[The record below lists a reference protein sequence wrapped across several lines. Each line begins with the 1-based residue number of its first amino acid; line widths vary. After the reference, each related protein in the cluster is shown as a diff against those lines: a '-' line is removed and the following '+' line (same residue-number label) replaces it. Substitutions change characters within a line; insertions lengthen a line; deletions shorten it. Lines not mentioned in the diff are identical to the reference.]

1 MSLILTATLAN
12 TSITCQTTSFTGK
25 LKIET
30 HFFSFFDR
38 TVENG
43 KETVEE
49 WEDNILKRRVVD
61 GTLQLTN

>member
-1 MSLILTATLAN
+1 MITLLPLFGIK
-12 TSITCQTTSFTGK
+12 SVQCYMQDFHFISF
-25 LKIET
+25 
-30 HFFSFFDR
+30 HR

-49 WEDNILKRRVVD
+49 WENDMLKRRIVD

>member
-1 MSLILTATLAN
+1 MQDFHFILFN
-12 TSITCQTTSFTGK
+12 
-25 LKIET
+25 
-30 HFFSFFDR
+30 R

-49 WEDNILKRRVVD
+49 WENDILKRRIVD

>member
-1 MSLILTATLAN
+1 M
-12 TSITCQTTSFTGK
+12 QDF
-25 LKIET
+25 
-30 HFFSFFDR
+30 HFISCNR

-49 WEDNILKRRVVD
+49 WENDILKRRIVD